1 MRLIITFLMAW
12 CLSWGAY
19 AATAPDSKQI
29 TQELE
34 QAKAAKPAQPEVVE
48 ALQSA
53 LNALEERK
61 GSLERIKQYQEVIDN
76 YPKLSAT
83 LRAQLNNM
91 RDEPRSVSPGMSNDA
106 LNQEILQISSQLLD
120 KSRQAQQEQERARE
134 IADSLNQLPQQQT
147 DARRQLNEIERRLG
161 TLTGNTPLNQA
172 QNFALQSDSARL
184 KALVDE
190 LELAQL
196 SANNRQELARL
207 RSELAEKESQQLD
220 AYLQALR
227 NQLNS
232 QRQQEAERALESTEQ
247 LAESSADLPKDI
259 VAQFKINRELSAAL
273 NQQAQ
278 RMDLVAS
285 QQRQAAS
292 QTLQVRQA
300 LNTLREQSQWLGSS
314 NLLGEALRAQVARL
328 PEMPKPQ
335 QLDTEMAQLR
345 VQRLRYEDL
354 LNKQPLLRQIHQ
366 ADGQPLTAEQNR
378 ILEAQLRTQRELL
391 NSLLQGGDTLLLEL
405 TKLKVSNGQLEDAL
419 KEVNEATHRY
429 LFWTSDVRPMTIAWP
444 LEIAQDLR
452 RLISLDT
459 FSQLGKASVMM
470 LTSKETILPL
480 FGALIL
486 VGCSIYSRRY
496 FTRFLERSAA
506 KVGKVTQ
513 DHFWLTLRTLFWSI
527 LVASPLPVLWMT
539 LGYGLREAW
548 PYPLAV
554 AIGDGVTATV
564 PLLWVVMICA
574 TFARPNG
581 LFIAHF
587 GWPRER
593 VSRGMRY
600 YLMSIGLIVPLIMAL
615 MMFDNLDDR
624 EFSGSLGRLCFIL
637 ICGALAVVTLS
648 LKKAGIP
655 LYLNKE
661 GSGDNITNHML
672 WNMMI
677 GAPLVA
683 ILASAVGYL
692 ATAQALLARLETS
705 VAIWFLLL
713 VVYHVIRRWMLI
725 QRRRLAFDRAK
736 HRRAEMLAQRARG
749 EEEAHHHSSPEGA
762 IEVDESEVDLDAISA
777 QSLRLVRSILMLIA
791 LLSVIVLWS
800 EIHSAFGFLE
810 NISLWDVTST
820 VQGVESLEP
829 ITLGAVLI
837 AILVFIITTQLVR
850 NLPALLELA
859 ILQHLDLTPGTGYAI
874 TFARPN
880 GLFIAHFGWPRER
893 VSRGMR
899 YYLMSIG
906 LIVPLIMALMMF
918 DNLDD
923 REFSGSLGRLCFILI
938 CGALAVVTLS
948 LKKAGIPL
956 YLNKEGSGDNIT
968 NHMLWNMMIGAP
980 LVAILA
986 SAVGYLATA
995 QALLARLETS
1005 VAIWFLLLVVYHVIR
1020 RWMLIQRRRL
1030 AFDRAKH
1037 RRAEMLAQRARGEE
1051 EAHHHSSPEGAI
1063 EVDESE
1069 VDLDAISAQSLRLV
1083 RSILMLIALLSVIV
1097 LWSEIHSA
1105 FGFLENISLWDVT
1118 STVQGVESLE
1128 PITLGAVLIAILVF
1142 IITTQL
1148 VRNLPAL
1155 LELAIL
1161 QHLDLTPGTGY
1172 AITTI
1177 TKYLLM
1183 LIGGLVGF
1191 SMIGIE
1197 WSKLQWLVA
1206 ALGVGLGFGLQEIFA
1221 NFISG
1226 LIILFEKPIRI
1237 GDTVTIRDLTGSVT
1251 KINTR
1256 ATTISDWDRKEIIV
1270 PNKAFITEQFINWS
1284 LSDSV
1289 TRVVLTI
1296 PAPADANSEEV
1307 TEILL
1312 TAARRCSLVIDN
1324 PAPEVFLVDL
1334 QQGIQIFELR
1344 IYAAEMGHRM
1354 PLRHEIH
1361 QLILAGFHAHGIDM
1375 PFPPFQ
1381 MRLESLNGKQTGRTL
1396 TSAGKG
1402 RQAGSL

>member
-12 CLSWGAY
+12 CLSLGAY

-29 TQELE
+29 AQELE
-34 QAKAAKPAQPEVVE
+34 QAKSAKPAQPETVE
-48 ALQSA
+48 TLQGA

-61 GSLERIKQYQEVIDN
+61 GSLERATQYQHVIDN
-76 YPKLSAT
+76 FPKLSQT
-83 LRAQLNNM
+83 LRSQLNNL
-91 RDEPRSVSPGMSNDA
+91 REEPREVPEGMSADA
-106 LNQEILQISSQLLD
+106 LSQEILQVSSQLLE
-120 KSRQAQQEQERARE
+120 KSRLAQQEQERARE

-147 DARRQLNEIERRLG
+147 DARRQLNEVERRVG
-161 TLTGNTPLNQA
+161 TQTANTPQAQA
-172 QNFALQSDSARL
+172 QNLALQADSARL

-196 SANNRQELARL
+196 SANNRQELSRM
-207 RSELAEKESQQLD
+207 RSELAQKQGEQLD

-232 QRQQEAERALESTEQ
+232 QRQREAERALESTEL
-247 LAESSADLPKDI
+247 LAENSANLPVGI
-259 VAQFKINRELSAAL
+259 VNQFKVNRELSQAL

-285 QQRQAAS
+285 QQRQATG

-345 VQRLRYEDL
+345 VHRLRYEDL
-354 LNKQPLLRQIHQ
+354 LNKQPQLRQIQQ
-366 ADGQPLTAEQNR
+366 ADGKPLTAEQNR

-391 NSLLQGGDTLLLEL
+391 NSLLQGGDTLILEL
-405 TKLKVSNGQLEDAL
+405 TKLKVSNSQLEDAL

-429 LFWTSDVRPMTIAWP
+429 LFWTSDVRPMDFSWP
-444 LEIAQDLR
+444 LEVVQDLR

-459 FSQLGKASVMM
+459 FSQLGKATAMM
-470 LTSKETILPL
+470 LTSKQTLLPL
-480 FGALIL
+480 FAALIL
-486 VGCSIYSRRY
+486 VGFSISSRKH
-496 FTRFLERSAA
+496 FTRFLERSSAR
-506 KVGKVTQ
+506 VGKVTQ
-513 DHFWLTLRTLFWSI
+513 DHFWLTMRTVFWSI
-527 LVASPLPVLWMT
+527 LVASPLPVLWAT
-539 LGYGLREAW
+539 LGYGLQEAW

-574 TFARPNG
+574 AFARPNG
-581 LFIAHF
+581 LFIVHF
-587 GWPRER
+587 GWPRNR
-593 VSRGMRY
+593 VLRAMRY

-615 MMFDNLDDR
+615 IMFDNLNDR
-624 EFSGSLGRLCFIL
+624 EFSASLGRLCFIL

-648 LKKAGIP
+648 LKRAGIP
-655 LYLNKE
+655 LWLDKE
-661 GSGDNITNHML
+661 GDGDNMVNRLL
-672 WNMMI
+672 WNLLS
-677 GAPLVA
+677 GAPMVA
-683 ILASAVGYL
+683 ILAAAVGYL
-692 ATAQALLARLETS
+692 ATSQALLARLETS

-713 VVYHVIRRWMLI
+713 VIYHVIRRWMLI

-736 HRRAEMLAQRARG
+736 HRRAEMLANRARG
-749 EEEAHHHSSPEGA
+749 EEETHSTSLEGSVEA
-762 IEVDESEVDLDAISA
+762 EVSEVDLDTISA

-791 LLSVIVLWS
+791 LVSVIVLWS
-800 EIHSAFGFLE
+800 EIHSAFSFLE
-810 NISLWDVTST
+810 NISLWDVSST
-820 VQGVESLEP
+820 VQGVESIEP

-859 ILQHLDLTPGTGYAI
+859 LLQHL
-874 TFARPN
+874 N
-880 GLFIAHFGWPRER
+880 
-893 VSRGMR
+893 
-899 YYLMSIG
+899 
-906 LIVPLIMALMMF
+906 
-918 DNLDD
+918 
-923 REFSGSLGRLCFILI
+923 
-938 CGALAVVTLS
+938 
-948 LKKAGIPL
+948 
-956 YLNKEGSGDNIT
+956 
-968 NHMLWNMMIGAP
+968 
-980 LVAILA
+980 
-986 SAVGYLATA
+986 
-995 QALLARLETS
+995 
-1005 VAIWFLLLVVYHVIR
+1005 
-1020 RWMLIQRRRL
+1020 
-1030 AFDRAKH
+1030 
-1037 RRAEMLAQRARGEE
+1037 
-1051 EAHHHSSPEGAI
+1051 
-1063 EVDESE
+1063 
-1069 VDLDAISAQSLRLV
+1069 
-1083 RSILMLIALLSVIV
+1083 
-1097 LWSEIHSA
+1097 
-1105 FGFLENISLWDVT
+1105 
-1118 STVQGVESLE
+1118 
-1128 PITLGAVLIAILVF
+1128 
-1142 IITTQL
+1142 
-1148 VRNLPAL
+1148 
-1155 LELAIL
+1155 
-1161 QHLDLTPGTGY
+1161 LTPGTGY

-1183 LIGGLVGF
+1183 LFGGLIGF

-1289 TRVVLTI
+1289 TRVVLSI
-1296 PAPADANSEEV
+1296 PAPSDANSEEV
-1307 TEILL
+1307 AQILL
-1312 TAARRCSLVIDN
+1312 TAAQRCSLVIDN
-1324 PAPEVFLVDL
+1324 PAPEAFLVDL

-1361 QLILAGFHAHGIDM
+1361 QLILAGFREHGIDM

-1381 MRLESLNGKQTGRTL
+1381 MRLESMGGTKTPAGRTL
-1396 TSAGKG
+1396 SSTG
-1402 RQAGSL
+1402 RGRKAGSL

>member
-1 MRLIITFLMAW
+1 MRPIIIFLMAW
-12 CLSWGAY
+12 CLSTGAY
-19 AATAPDSKQI
+19 AATAPDAKQI
-29 TQELE
+29 SQELE
-34 QAKAAKPAQPEVVE
+34 QAKAAKPAQPEAVE
-48 ALQSA
+48 QLQAA

-61 GSLERIKQYQEVIDN
+61 GSLERAEQYQQVIDN
-76 YPKLSAT
+76 FPKLSQT
-83 LRAQLNNM
+83 LRSQLNNL
-91 RDEPRSVSPGMSNDA
+91 RDEPRNVPSGMTTDA
-106 LNQEILQISSQLLD
+106 LNQEILQVSSQLLE

-134 IADSLNQLPQQQT
+134 IADSLSQLPQQQT
-147 DARRQLNEIERRLG
+147 DARRQLNEVERRIG
-161 TLTGNTPLNQA
+161 TQPGNNPQNLSLQA
-172 QNFALQSDSARL
+172 ESAKL

-196 SANNRQELARL
+196 SANNRQELARM
-207 RSELAEKESQQLD
+207 RSELAQKQGQQLD
-220 AYLQALR
+220 TYLQALR

-232 QRQQEAERALESTEQ
+232 QRQREAERALESTEL
-247 LAESSADLPKDI
+247 LAENSENLPAGI

-285 QQRQAAS
+285 QQRQATN

-354 LNKQPLLRQIHQ
+354 LNKQSQVRQQHQ
-366 ADGQPLTAEQNR
+366 ADGEPLTSEENR

-391 NSLLQGGDTLLLEL
+391 NSLLQGGDTLILEL
-405 TKLKVSNGQLEDAL
+405 TKLKVSNSQLEDAL

-429 LFWTSDVRPMTIAWP
+429 LFWTSDVRPMSISWP
-444 LEIAQDLR
+444 IDLVQDLR

-459 FSQLGKASVMM
+459 FGQLGKAGVMI
-470 LTSKETILPL
+470 LTSKETIFPL
-480 FGALIL
+480 LGALIL
-486 VGCSIYSRRY
+486 VGFSIYSRRH
-496 FTRFLERSAA
+496 FTRFLERSSAR
-506 KVGKVTQ
+506 VGKVTQ
-513 DHFWLTLRTLFWSI
+513 DHFWLTLRTVFWSI

-587 GWPRER
+587 AWPRQR
-593 VSRGMRY
+593 VTRAMRY

-615 MMFDNLDDR
+615 IMFDNLNDR
-624 EFSGSLGRLCFIL
+624 EFSGSLGRLCFML
-637 ICGALAVVTLS
+637 ICGALAMVTLS
-648 LKKAGIP
+648 LKRAGIP
-655 LYLNKE
+655 LYVDKT
-661 GSGDNITNHML
+661 GSGENMVNRML
-672 WNMMI
+672 WNLLLS
-677 GAPLVA
+677 APLAA
-683 ILASAVGYL
+683 ILAAAVGYL

-713 VVYHVIRRWMLI
+713 VVYHIIRRWMLI

-736 HRRAEMLAQRARG
+736 HRRAEILAQRARG
-749 EEEAHHHSSPEGA
+749 EDDPHSTSSTEGTT
-762 IEVDESEVDLDAISA
+762 EVDEVELDLDAIST

-810 NISLWDVTST
+810 NISLWDATST

-837 AILVFIITTQLVR
+837 AILVLIITTQLVR
-850 NLPALLELA
+850 NFPALLELA
-859 ILQHLDLTPGTGYAI
+859 L
-874 TFARPN
+874 
-880 GLFIAHFGWPRER
+880 
-893 VSRGMR
+893 
-899 YYLMSIG
+899 
-906 LIVPLIMALMMF
+906 
-918 DNLDD
+918 
-923 REFSGSLGRLCFILI
+923 
-938 CGALAVVTLS
+938 
-948 LKKAGIPL
+948 
-956 YLNKEGSGDNIT
+956 
-968 NHMLWNMMIGAP
+968 
-980 LVAILA
+980 
-986 SAVGYLATA
+986 
-995 QALLARLETS
+995 
-1005 VAIWFLLLVVYHVIR
+1005 
-1020 RWMLIQRRRL
+1020 
-1030 AFDRAKH
+1030 
-1037 RRAEMLAQRARGEE
+1037 
-1051 EAHHHSSPEGAI
+1051 
-1063 EVDESE
+1063 
-1069 VDLDAISAQSLRLV
+1069 
-1083 RSILMLIALLSVIV
+1083 
-1097 LWSEIHSA
+1097 
-1105 FGFLENISLWDVT
+1105 
-1118 STVQGVESLE
+1118 
-1128 PITLGAVLIAILVF
+1128 
-1142 IITTQL
+1142 
-1148 VRNLPAL
+1148 
-1155 LELAIL
+1155 L

-1177 TKYLLM
+1177 TKYLIL
-1183 LIGGLVGF
+1183 LFGGLVGF

-1237 GDTVTIRDLTGSVT
+1237 GDTVTIRDLTGSIT

-1289 TRVVLTI
+1289 TRVVLTV
-1296 PAPADANSEEV
+1296 PAPSDANSEEV
-1307 TEILL
+1307 TQILY
-1312 TAARRCSLVIDN
+1312 TAAERCSLVIDN

-1361 QLILAGFHAHGIDM
+1361 QLILAGFREHGIDM

-1381 MRLESLNGKQTGRTL
+1381 MRLETLDGRKTGRTL
-1396 TSAGKG
+1396 TSAARK
-1402 RQAGSL
+1402 RPAGSL